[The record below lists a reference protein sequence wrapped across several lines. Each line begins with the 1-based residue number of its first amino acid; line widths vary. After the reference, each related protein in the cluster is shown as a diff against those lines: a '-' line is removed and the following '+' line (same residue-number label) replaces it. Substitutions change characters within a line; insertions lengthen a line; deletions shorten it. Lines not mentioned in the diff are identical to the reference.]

1 MAEIKLETIPVGTLG
16 IIAMDN
22 IMPLA
27 EKVDAYLAYWRSE
40 RERAKGEN
48 ALHFRG
54 YQRDSYILG
63 SRVPRFG
70 SGEGKGEITESVR
83 GYDVYIMTD
92 VLNNSLT
99 YKVRG
104 IVNHMSPDDHYA
116 DLKRI
121 IGAIQGKAQRITVIM
136 PFLYESRQHRRTKR
150 ESLDCAYML
159 QELVAMGVDDIITF
173 DAHDPRV
180 QNAIPNCG
188 FETIDCTY
196 QFIKGLAHYTPYIH
210 FDSDHLMV
218 VSPDEGGMNRAVTV
232 ANYLGVNVGMFY
244 KRRDYTKIVNGT
256 NPIVAHEYLGTDLEG
271 KDVLIFDDMI
281 SSGGSML
288 EVAAELKKRHA
299 GRVFVLATFGL
310 FTNGLEKFDKAYEE
324 GTIYKVLTTN
334 LTYQMPEL
342 FERPY
347 YSSVDLSKYIALVID
362 NLNHNSSLADFLVPT
377 DRINR
382 FLTTF
387 KEQQKAREEAAAK
400 E

>member
-22 IMPLA
+22 IKPLA

-48 ALHFRG
+48 ELHFRG

-159 QELVAMGVDDIITF
+159 QELVQMGVDDIITF

-188 FETIDCTY
+188 FENIACTY
-196 QFIKGLAHYTPYIH
+196 QFIKGLANSTPDIH
-210 FDSDHLMV
+210 FDSEHLMV

-382 FLTTF
+382 FLTNF
-387 KEQQKAREEAAAK
+387 KEKQNAREEG
-400 E
+400 

>member
-22 IMPLA
+22 IKPLA

-48 ALHFRG
+48 ELHFRG

-159 QELVAMGVDDIITF
+159 QELVQMGVDDIITF

-188 FETIDCTY
+188 FENIACTY
-196 QFIKGLAHYTPYIH
+196 QFIKGLANSTPDIH
-210 FDSDHLMV
+210 FDSEHLMV

-382 FLTTF
+382 FLTNF
-387 KEQQKAREEAAAK
+387 KEKQKAREEG
-400 E
+400 